1 MEKIKKE
8 VADKEKEK
16 YDGQLK
22 AKEDE
27 LNQQKEALKK
37 QEEEMDGL
45 RVEMENLNKS
55 INDCS
60 QSDDAKK
67 RELEDKLKV
76 QQDKLTAKEEET
88 KALKSQVDTL
98 TEERDTAQTKL
109 NEANDASA
117 TAEANV
123 TEAEIQQ
130 DDIENPTKIPQVNLL
145 NDKKNDEG
153 DEEEEI
159 DVSGYFDSVSGEK
172 EKGVIKA
179 PMADDGEV
187 IIYLKRRPSDGKFVV
202 STLGTGGESDNTNV
216 WISNI
221 GHAPEAVAGD
231 KIEVHSGG
239 V

>member
-1 MEKIKKE
+1 MFVCFRGPWKKNLSLFINE
-8 VADKEKEK
+8 LLSKEHK
-16 YDGQLK
+16 
-22 AKEDE
+22 
-27 LNQQKEALKK
+27 
-37 QEEEMDGL
+37 
-45 RVEMENLNKS
+45 NLNKS

-67 RELEDKLKV
+67 KELEEKLKV
-76 QQDKLTAKEEET
+76 QQDKLAAKDEET

-117 TAEANV
+117 TAEAKV
-123 TEAEIQQ
+123 TEAKKQQ
-130 DDIENPTKIPQVNLL
+130 DDIENPTEIPEDNLL
-145 NDKKNDEG
+145 GEKNDGEAG
-153 DEEEEI
+153 EEV
-159 DVSGYFDSVSGEK
+159 DVSDYFDSVSGEK
-172 EKGVIKA
+172 QKGVIKA

-221 GHAPEAVAGD
+221 GHAPEATEEG
-231 KIEVHSGG
+231 KTENHSGNEEKED
-239 V
+239 